1 MMGFG
6 AWIARQPEKAS
17 WGSPI
22 HSPMRR
28 LRTIFN
34 AEAMEA
40 AAAHTHKPP
49 DVWLPETQVM
59 VGRDQSGLYV
69 AAKGGHNDESHNHND
84 IGEFVVYVDGLPLLV
99 DAGVETYTRKTFSPQ
114 RYEIWTMQSA
124 YHNLPTI
131 DGIQQAPGADFA
143 ARDVVYEADEAQAAL
158 TLDIAGA
165 YPPEAGLKRWVR
177 TIRLVRGQSVMVED
191 DYELDHV
198 PRSLVLSLL
207 TPSRVSLETAGCISL
222 SRAELPDGRV
232 SASGEVLYDADKF
245 SPSIEVIPITD
256 SRMSSVWGEQL
267 FRILLRVVDLK
278 ARDTWT
284 LDIRGTR

>member
-1 MMGFG
+1 
-6 AWIARQPEKAS
+6 
-17 WGSPI
+17 
-22 HSPMRR
+22 
-28 LRTIFN
+28 
-34 AEAMEA
+34 
-40 AAAHTHKPP
+40 
-49 DVWLPETQVM
+49 
-59 VGRDQSGLYV
+59 
-69 AAKGGHNDESHNHND
+69 
-84 IGEFVVYVDGLPLLV
+84 
-99 DAGVETYTRKTFSPQ
+99 KTFSPQ

-143 ARDVVYEADEAQAAL
+143 ARDVLYEADEAQAAL

-207 TPSRVSLETAGCISL
+207 TPSHVSLANAGCISL
-222 SRAELPDGRV
+222 SRADLPDGRV

-245 SPSIEVIPITD
+245 SPSLEVIPITD